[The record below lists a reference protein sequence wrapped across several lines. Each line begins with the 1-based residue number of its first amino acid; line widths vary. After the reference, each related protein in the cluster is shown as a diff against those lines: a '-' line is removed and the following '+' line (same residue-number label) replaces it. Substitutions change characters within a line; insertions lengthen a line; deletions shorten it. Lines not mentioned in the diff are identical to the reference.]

1 MDKQTTLGF
10 VLIALVLMVW
20 MWWSTPKPSNQPQEK
35 NQPTVVQKDSAV
47 PPQATQRQEKKEAAS
62 VPQVQQPPTSD
73 SLGKFFSGDANG
85 KEQIVTIE
93 TDLYTAEVSTKGG
106 AIEKFVLKNYR
117 TWDQYPVQLVENAT
131 GGDFSI
137 LFTSTDGKL
146 IDTRGLFFTANLP
159 PTGNVRLTGDEEYS
173 IAFTLN
179 AGTGKIVKTLRFKNN
194 SYGLDVGVKL
204 VGMQDIIANYEYQV
218 VWENGI
224 RYVEG
229 NSVDESRQAEAYL
242 YAGGE
247 VSSIDASKPGQTPVS
262 NTSGETEWVA
272 TRNKYFAVVLLS
284 DDKKADGAYLE
295 GRCDTV
301 ANHGMVEHYSI
312 ALKVPFKNTVEE
324 SAKFTLFIGPLE
336 YDIINSYGRGLVHIM
351 SLGWSWIR
359 PISVYLLIPLFK
371 FLHLFISNYGLVIIV
386 FSILIKI
393 ALHPLT
399 RSSMKS
405 MKKMQALQPLMEE
418 IRTKFK
424 DDPNQMNVQ
433 IMKLYKDYG
442 VNPAG
447 GCLPLLIQMPILY
460 ALYALFANSIQLRQ
474 AGFVWWIKDLSIP
487 DIITELPFTLPFFG
501 VHNLSGLALMM
512 GITMFIQQKM
522 TVNDPR
528 QKAMVWMMPVMMTLL
543 FNSLPS
549 GLNLYYF
556 VFNLLAI
563 AQQMYINK
571 QHDNTPLQKVSEKKR
586 SGGLMNAL
594 TKNLPQPPKR

>member
-10 VLIALVLMVW
+10 ILIAIVLMVW
-20 MWWSTPKPSNQPQEK
+20 MWWSSPRPSQQLQNGKQVYK
-35 NQPTVVQKDSAV
+35 LRKDSSLAAKPEV
-47 PPQATQRQEKKEAAS
+47 EKKQAEVKTEARQFS
-62 VPQVQQPPTSD
+62 PKD
-73 SLGKFFSGDANG
+73 SLGKFFSNAAVGN
-85 KEQIVTIE
+85 EQIITIE
-93 TDLYTAEVSTKGG
+93 TDLYTAVVSTKG
-106 AIEKFVLKNYR
+106 AVLRSFELKNYK
-117 TWDQYPVQLVENAT
+117 TWDQHPVQLIENAT
-131 GGDFSI
+131 GGDFSL

-146 IDTRGLFFTANLP
+146 INTKSLFFNAAFP
-159 PTGNVRLTGDEEYS
+159 PAGIVRLTGTEDYS
-173 IAFTLN
+173 IDFTLN
-179 AGTGKIVKTLRFKNN
+179 AGPGRVVKTLHFRND
-194 SYGLDVGVKL
+194 SYGFDVGVKF

-218 VWENGI
+218 IWENGI
-224 RYVEG
+224 RYVEH
-229 NSVDESRQAEAYL
+229 NSVDESRQAEAFS

-247 VSSIDASKPGQTPVS
+247 VASVDAAKPGETPIS
-262 NTSGETEWVA
+262 NTNGSTEWVA

-295 GRCDTV
+295 GRCEAAPD
-301 ANHGMVEHYSI
+301 HGIVEHYSI
-312 ALKVPFKNTVEE
+312 GLKVPFKNTDEE
-324 SAKFTLFIGPLE
+324 ASRFTLFIGPL
-336 YDIINSYGRGLVHIM
+336 DFGIIKSYGHGLDHIM

-359 PISVYLLIPLFK
+359 PITVYLFIPLFN
-371 FLHLFISNYGLVIIV
+371 FLRIFISNYGIIIILFSIIV
-386 FSILIKI
+386 KV

-405 MKKMQALQPLMEE
+405 MKKMQALQPMMEE

-424 DDPNQMNVQ
+424 DDPNQMNMQ

-447 GCLPLLIQMPILY
+447 GCLPMLLQLPILY
-460 ALYALFANSIQLRQ
+460 ALYALFSNSIQLRQ
-474 AGFVWWIKDLSIP
+474 ANFVWWIKDLSVP
-487 DIITELPFTLPFFG
+487 DVIVDLPFTLPLVG
-501 VHNLSGLALMM
+501 VHNISGLALMM

-543 FNSLPS
+543 FNNLPS

-563 AQQMYINK
+563 GQQVFVNK

-586 SGGLMNAL
+586 SGGIMNAL
-594 TKNLPQPPKR
+594 AKNLPKPPKR